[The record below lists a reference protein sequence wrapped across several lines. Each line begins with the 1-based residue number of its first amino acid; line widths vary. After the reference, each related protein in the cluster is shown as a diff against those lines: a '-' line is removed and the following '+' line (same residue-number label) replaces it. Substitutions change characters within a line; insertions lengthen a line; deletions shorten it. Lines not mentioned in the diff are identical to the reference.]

1 MTTVIRA
8 PSAVRMHQ
16 HSPSPHSDSELVDNS
31 SQHPDAVPLV
41 VLVIGMGQPVVDS
54 TRQLLGA
61 DGTIR
66 AIEQGSERVNVAS
79 EAALRPQVVL
89 LGVDASRDDAVDAVR
104 EAAAKWRPA
113 PVLALTASED
123 RSRNRQLVRAG
134 ARGVV
139 TESRQAGQLIS
150 AIHRVRDGEIWLA
163 RACMSQ
169 LIDELAA
176 SSEPLPAHLA
186 TAEGLD
192 RLTERE
198 RDVVALIARGM
209 HNKAIAGELGITD
222 HTVRHHLTAIFA
234 KLGVSDRLELAV
246 YALRHRDA

>member
-1 MTTVIRA
+1 MTAVIRA
-8 PSAVRMHQ
+8 LSAVRMHQ
-16 HSPSPHSDSELVDNS
+16 QSPSPHSDSELVDSS
-31 SQHPDAVPLV
+31 SQHPVAVPLV
-41 VLVIGMGQPVVDS
+41 VLVIGMGQPVADS
-54 TRQLLGA
+54 TRQLLAA
-61 DGTIR
+61 DSTIR
-66 AIEQGSERVNVAS
+66 AIEQGRERVNVAS

-89 LGVDASRDDAVDAVR
+89 LGVDANRDDAVDAVR

-163 RACMSQ
+163 RTCMSQ

>member
-1 MTTVIRA
+1 MPEKIASQCPDQNSAGQDAA
-8 PSAVRMHQ
+8 PASA
-16 HSPSPHSDSELVDNS
+16 SAL
-31 SQHPDAVPLV
+31 AVL
-41 VLVIGMGQPVVDS
+41 LIGAGEPVS
-54 TRQLLGA
+54 IATRQLLAGDSGICGIGHA
-61 DGTIR
+61 L
-66 AIEQGSERVNVAS
+66 ASAS
-79 EAALRPQVVL
+79 EASGPMQHPDVVVL
-89 LGVDASRDDAVDAVR
+89 QVDARRDDAVDAVR
-104 EAAAKWRPA
+104 EAAAKWHPA

-163 RACMSQ
+163 RTCMSQ

>member
-1 MTTVIRA
+1 MSSVIRT
-8 PSAVRMHQ
+8 PSAARMRQ
-16 HSPSPHSDSELVDNS
+16 HSPSPRPDAVIVDSS
-31 SQHPDAVPLV
+31 SQHTDALPLV
-41 VLVIGMGQPVVDS
+41 VLVIGMGQPVADA
-54 TRQLLGA
+54 TRQLLAA

-66 AIEQGSERVNVAS
+66 AIEQGRERANDTS
-79 EAALRPQVVL
+79 GAALRPQVVL
-89 LGVDASRDDAVDAVR
+89 LGVDARRDDAVEAVR

-139 TESRQAGQLIS
+139 TDSGQTAQLVS
-150 AIHRVRDGEIWLA
+150 AIHRVHDGEIWLA
-163 RACMSQ
+163 RTCMSQ

-198 RDVVALIARGM
+198 REVVALIARGL

-222 HTVRHHLTAIFA
+222 HTVRHHLTAIFG

-246 YALRHRDA
+246 YALRHRNA